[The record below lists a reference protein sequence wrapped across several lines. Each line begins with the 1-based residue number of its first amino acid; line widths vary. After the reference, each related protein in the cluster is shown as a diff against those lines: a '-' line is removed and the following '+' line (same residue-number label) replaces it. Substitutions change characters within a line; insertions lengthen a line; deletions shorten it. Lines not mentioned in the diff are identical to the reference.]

1 MKASI
6 KNCCSALILCQLL
19 LGANQVWSS
28 DKKKR
33 EKPEQEQKV
42 YAKKT
47 KVSQEELNKLK
58 KIESSLAELSQRIVG
73 FDVNLREK
81 DFKNL
86 VLSVRTQLDEHLI
99 ELEKSNAPIEEKKK
113 IKQTITAADE
123 ALNTMI
129 HIWGMR
135 QAKLEE
141 AREKALEAEAAD
153 WIYTGTGPRPAGADV
168 IPPSYLAL
176 T

>member
-6 KNCCSALILCQLL
+6 KNCCSALVLCQLL

-42 YAKKT
+42 YAKKS

-58 KIESSLAELSQRIVG
+58 EIENSLAELSKKIVS
-73 FDVNLREK
+73 FDVNLREN

-86 VLSVRTQLDEHLI
+86 VLTIRSKLDEDLI
-99 ELEKSNAPIEEKKK
+99 KLEKLSVPSDEKKRA
-113 IKQTITAADE
+113 KQTISAADE
-123 ALNTMI
+123 ALTTMI
-129 HIWGMR
+129 HVWGMR
-135 QAKLEE
+135 QAALEE

-153 WIYTGTGPRPAGADV
+153 WVCTGTGAPAGEADI